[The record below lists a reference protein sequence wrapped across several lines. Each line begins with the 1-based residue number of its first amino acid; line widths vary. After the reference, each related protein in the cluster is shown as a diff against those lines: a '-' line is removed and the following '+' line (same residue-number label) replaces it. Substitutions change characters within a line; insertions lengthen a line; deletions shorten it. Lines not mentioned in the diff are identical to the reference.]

1 MRTLRLSQRD
11 VQTRSVPMPKSNG
24 NVPRSEQRVIALFS
38 DMGQGNFKCR
48 PAARLTPVV
57 DRAVMR

>member
-1 MRTLRLSQRD
+1 MTMAGNFGCFFMSKPNLRSSL
-11 VQTRSVPMPKSNG
+11 MPG
-24 NVPRSEQRVIALFS
+24 VGVVDPTIALFS